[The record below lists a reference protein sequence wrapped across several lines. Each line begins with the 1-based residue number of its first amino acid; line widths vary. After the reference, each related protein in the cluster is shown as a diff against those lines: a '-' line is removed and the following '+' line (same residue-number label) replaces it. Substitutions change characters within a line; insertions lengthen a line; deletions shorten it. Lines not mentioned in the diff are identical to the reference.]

1 MVHFQGR
8 HSFIFRPV
16 GQNVLVLDRLHL
28 GSQGLTDHQGENME
42 NADGFS
48 RETQG
53 FP

>member
-8 HSFIFRPV
+8 HSFIFPPV
-16 GQNVLVLDRLHL
+16 GQTFSSLT
-28 GSQGLTDHQGENME
+28 GSTWGLTDHQGENLE